1 VRDLAEAE
9 ENVVISK
16 GDCTITLMPA
26 FGGKIA
32 SLRIA
37 SAELLQAPLKPLAP
51 RTQTMAFSDSDA
63 SGWDEC
69 LPSVAGC
76 TVETEAGLATIPDH
90 GDLWRI
96 PWQVLTA
103 NEDSATLR
111 AKCFSLP
118 LQLTRSILLAESATG
133 WRLEFLYS
141 LTNLGAYPV
150 PWSWSAHPLF
160 AVDPG
165 DRIELP
171 REIQTLRLEGSRC
184 NRLGKTGNSVSWPV
198 ASSQARTEVGSH
210 TDPNSDP
217 NSDLSLV
224 PCRDSSI
231 GDKLFAGPFG
241 LTQPAWCSLERVGLG
256 LRLTM
261 HFEPSLTPCLGLW
274 LCYGGWP
281 EEPGAKQFCVA
292 PEPATAPVDSLEQ
305 AGSWSRWLEP
315 GETFNWPM
323 ELLIDRIAQDTHMT
337 RDPSREGD
345 KPAP

>member
-1 VRDLAEAE
+1 LARDLADAE
-9 ENVVISK
+9 ENVVIRK
-16 GDCTITLMPA
+16 GDCVVTLMPA

-32 SLRIA
+32 SLRVA

-51 RTQTMAFSDSDA
+51 RTQTMPFSESDA

-76 TVETEAGLATIPDH
+76 TVETEAGPATVPDH
-90 GDLWRI
+90 GDLWRL

-103 NEDSATLR
+103 SEDSATLR
-111 AKCFSLP
+111 VQGFSLP

-133 WRLEFLYS
+133 WRLELLYS
-141 LTNLGAYPV
+141 LTNMGAYRV

-165 DRIELP
+165 DRVVLP
-171 REIQTLRLEGSRC
+171 NEIQILRLEGSRC
-184 NRLGKTGNSVSWPV
+184 NRLGATGDSVSWPL
-198 ASSQARTEVGSH
+198 ASSKDQNKV
-210 TDPNSDP
+210 
-217 NSDLSLV
+217 DLSHI
-224 PCRDSSI
+224 PCSDSRI

-241 LTQPAWCSLERVGLG
+241 PTQPTWCALERVRLN

-261 HFEPSLTPCLGLW
+261 RFEPSLTPYLGLW

-292 PEPATAPVDSLEQ
+292 VEPATAPVDSLEK
-305 AGSWSRWLEP
+305 AGPWSRWLES
-315 GETFNWPM
+315 GETCNWPI
-323 ELLIDRIAQDTHMT
+323 ELLIDRFAQNTYEAA
-337 RDPSREGD
+337 DPSPERSE
-345 KPAP
+345 PAS